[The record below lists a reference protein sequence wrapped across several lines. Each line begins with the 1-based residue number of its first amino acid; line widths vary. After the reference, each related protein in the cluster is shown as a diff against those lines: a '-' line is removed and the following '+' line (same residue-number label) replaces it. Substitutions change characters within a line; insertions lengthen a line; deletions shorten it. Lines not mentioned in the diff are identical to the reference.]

1 MNDQKPMELAT
12 EALPFHAATMHEQ
25 FSASSTYRATITKL

>member
-12 EALPFHAATMHEQ
+12 EALSFHAATTHEQ
-25 FSASSTYRATITKL
+25 FSASSTYRTTITKL